1 MVDPTTSII
10 LSTQR
15 YQQAPRTDQFINV
28 PLEQTTKNLVEFDRS
43 ADLNLAEVFDQERQK
58 STIFRP
64 VTKFTVLFENALTGT
79 SIYSPFR
86 DNLYYTNAVS
96 NAILAYPGGIST
108 TGNTSNVPPNP
119 FVPTI
124 PWEGFPQYPEFD
136 FIRTDNNVPGYTIP
150 PQNHILFKN
159 VSATTYNWSHY
170 MSYPFEND
178 YNKTLYAVEPNT
190 SFNWTWVA
198 SDGLPFIVLNGSN
211 AQLREISFKCP
222 MMHGLS
228 VGEFVQLSI
237 SYGTQDS
244 FQVSSLGDSGSGS
257 EDYIFNIANVGYI
270 GTTFQQFTQGTFKR
284 IINLANSADT
294 VSSYYIRRHKILTT
308 PECSVLVNAGFEQ
321 NIYGDKTK
329 CEIKPLTPNQKAR
342 TSVKEGARSYTLS
355 FNCDININGLQ
366 DNQRRPLTSLFFTT
380 IWRGYLGWTSNMKQ
394 GWHFN
399 TYLEDGKPQIWWD
412 QNNVNSNTNI
422 PQSFYYTAIGDAT
435 FNNVPT
441 EFFYN
446 ELLTTGDTLDGDY
459 CEWNDFEQLE
469 RVISTHQHKIKYNQ
483 NWFSTSANTATI
495 TNQYGYFY
503 QPHNPIEISSFSDY
517 IEEGSGVNVVG
528 IPDYAYYST
537 LSALFRWRDK
547 YPYGY
552 VDTDGIGVD
561 YPFLN
566 GKHYPYENTIF
577 RVTPEAYNIP
587 SDYATIGLVPPNITT
602 IADPAV
608 DECE

>member
-1 MVDPTTSII
+1 MIVDPTTRII

-15 YQQAPRTDQFINV
+15 YQQAPRSDQFLNI
-28 PLEQTTKNLVEFDRS
+28 PLAQTTKNLVEFDRVS
-43 ADLNLAEVFDQERQK
+43 DLNLAEVFDQERQE
-58 STIFRP
+58 STTFRP
-64 VTKFTVLFENALTGT
+64 VTKFTILFENAFTGST
-79 SIYSPFR
+79 TYPPFR
-86 DNLYYTNAVS
+86 DNLYYTNALN
-96 NAILAYPGGIST
+96 NAKIAYPSGIST
-108 TGNTSNVPPNP
+108 TANNSNVPPNP
-119 FVPTI
+119 FNANVP
-124 PWEGFPQYPEFD
+124 WDGFPQYPEFD

-150 PQNHILFKN
+150 PQNHILFKD

-170 MSYPFEND
+170 VSYPFENV
-178 YNKTLYAVEPNT
+178 YNRTLFAVDPDT
-190 SFNWTWVA
+190 SFTWSWVA
-198 SDGLPFIVLNGSN
+198 SDGLPFIILNGTN

-222 MMHGLS
+222 MAHGLS

-237 SYGTQDS
+237 SYGNQNN
-244 FQVSSLGDSGSGS
+244 FQVTSLGDSGSGS
-257 EDYIFNIANVGYI
+257 EEYIFNILNVGYT

-284 IINLANSADT
+284 IINLANSGDT

-308 PECSVLVNAGFEQ
+308 SESSILANAGFEY

-329 CEIKPLTPNQKAR
+329 CEVKPLTPNQKAR

-355 FNCDININGLQ
+355 FNSDIDIRGLQ
-366 DNQRRPLTSLFFTT
+366 DNQRRPLSSLFFTT

-394 GWHFN
+394 GWYFN
-399 TYLEDGKPQIWWD
+399 TYLQNNKPQTWWD
-412 QNNVNSNTNI
+412 QSNTNSNTNI
-422 PQSFYYTAIGDAT
+422 PQSFYTTTLGGAT
-435 FNNVPT
+435 KFY
-441 EFFYN
+441 YN

-459 CEWNDFEQLE
+459 CEWNNYEQLE
-469 RVISTHQHKIKYNQ
+469 RVVSTYQHKIKYNQ
-483 NWFSTSANTATI
+483 NWFKLDNDLPVS
-495 TNQYGYFY
+495 NQPGYFY
-503 QPHNPIEISSFSDY
+503 QPHNPIQISAFSDY
-517 IEEGSGVNVVG
+517 VEEGSGVNVVG

-552 VDTDGIGVD
+552 IDTDGIGVD

-577 RVTPEAYNIP
+577 RITPEAYNIP

-602 IADPAV
+602 IADPIV

>member
-1 MVDPTTSII
+1 MIVDPTTSII

-15 YQQAPRTDQFINV
+15 YQQAPRSDQFLNI
-28 PLEQTTKNLVEFDRS
+28 PLAQTTKNLVEFDRV
-43 ADLNLAEVFDQERQK
+43 ADLDLAEVFDQERQE
-58 STIFRP
+58 STTFRP
-64 VTKFTVLFENALTGT
+64 VTKFMILFENAFTGST
-79 SIYSPFR
+79 TYPPFR
-86 DNLYYTNAVS
+86 DNLYYTNALN
-96 NAILAYPGGIST
+96 NAKIAYPSGIST
-108 TGNTSNVPPNP
+108 TANNSNVPPNP
-119 FVPTI
+119 FNANVP
-124 PWEGFPQYPEFD
+124 WDGFPQYPEFD

-150 PQNHILFKN
+150 PQNHILFKD

-170 MSYPFEND
+170 VSYPFENV
-178 YNKTLYAVEPNT
+178 YNRTLFAVDPDT
-190 SFNWTWVA
+190 SFTWSWVA
-198 SDGLPFIVLNGSN
+198 SDGLPFIILNGTN

-222 MMHGLS
+222 MVHGLS

-237 SYGTQDS
+237 SYGNQNN
-244 FQVSSLGDSGSGS
+244 FQVTSLGDSGSGS
-257 EDYIFNIANVGYI
+257 EEYIFNILNVGYT

-284 IINLANSADT
+284 IINLANSGDT

-308 PECSVLVNAGFEQ
+308 SESSILANAGFEY

-329 CEIKPLTPNQKAR
+329 CEVKPLTPNQKAR

-355 FNCDININGLQ
+355 FNSDIDIRGLQ
-366 DNQRRPLTSLFFTT
+366 DNQRRPLSSLFFTT

-394 GWHFN
+394 GWYFN
-399 TYLEDGKPQIWWD
+399 TYLQNNKPQTWWD
-412 QNNVNSNTNI
+412 QSNTNSNTNI
-422 PQSFYYTAIGDAT
+422 PQSFYTTTLGGAT
-435 FNNVPT
+435 KFY
-441 EFFYN
+441 YN

-459 CEWNDFEQLE
+459 CEWNNYEQLE
-469 RVISTHQHKIKYNQ
+469 RVVSTYQHKIKYNQ
-483 NWFSTSANTATI
+483 NWFKLDNDLPVS
-495 TNQYGYFY
+495 NQPGYFY
-503 QPHNPIEISSFSDY
+503 QPHNPIQISAFSDY
-517 IEEGSGVNVVG
+517 VEEGSGVNVVG

-552 VDTDGIGVD
+552 IDTDGIGVD

-577 RVTPEAYNIP
+577 RITPEAYNIP

-602 IADPAV
+602 IADPIV

>member
-1 MVDPTTSII
+1 MIVDPTTRII

-15 YQQAPRTDQFINV
+15 YQQAPRSDQFLNI
-28 PLEQTTKNLVEFDRS
+28 PLAQTTKNLVEFDRVS
-43 ADLNLAEVFDQERQK
+43 DLNLAEVFDQERQE
-58 STIFRP
+58 STTFRP
-64 VTKFTVLFENALTGT
+64 VTKFTILFENAYTGST
-79 SIYSPFR
+79 TYPPFR
-86 DNLYYTNAVS
+86 DNLYYTNALN
-96 NAILAYPGGIST
+96 NAKIAYPSGIST
-108 TGNTSNVPPNP
+108 TANNSNVPPNP
-119 FVPTI
+119 FNANVP
-124 PWEGFPQYPEFD
+124 WDGFPQYSEFD
-136 FIRTDNNVPGYTIP
+136 FIRTDNKVPGYTIP
-150 PQNHILFKN
+150 PQNHILFKD

-170 MSYPFEND
+170 VSYPFENV
-178 YNKTLYAVEPNT
+178 YNRTLFAVDPDT
-190 SFNWTWVA
+190 SFTWSWVA
-198 SDGLPFIVLNGSN
+198 SNGLPFIILNGTN
-211 AQLREISFKCP
+211 TQLREISFKCP
-222 MMHGLS
+222 MAHGLS

-237 SYGTQDS
+237 SYGNQNN
-244 FQVSSLGDSGSGS
+244 FQVTSLGDPGSGS
-257 EDYIFNIANVGYI
+257 EEYIFNIRNVGYT

-308 PECSVLVNAGFEQ
+308 SESSVLANAGFEY

-355 FNCDININGLQ
+355 FNSDIDIRGLQ
-366 DNQRRPLTSLFFTT
+366 DNQRRPLSSLFFTT

-394 GWHFN
+394 GWYFN
-399 TYLEDGKPQIWWD
+399 TYLQNNKPQTWWD
-412 QNNVNSNTNI
+412 QSNTNSNTNI
-422 PQSFYYTAIGDAT
+422 PQSFYTTTLGGAT
-435 FNNVPT
+435 KFY
-441 EFFYN
+441 YN

-459 CEWNDFEQLE
+459 CEWNNYEQLE
-469 RVISTHQHKIKYNQ
+469 RVVSTYQHKIKYNQ
-483 NWFSTSANTATI
+483 NWFKLDNDLPVS
-495 TNQYGYFY
+495 NQPGYFY
-503 QPHNPIEISSFSDY
+503 QPHNPIQISAFSDY
-517 IEEGSGVNVVG
+517 VEEGSGVNVVG

-552 VDTDGIGVD
+552 IDTDGIGVD

-577 RVTPEAYNIP
+577 RITPEAYNIP

-602 IADPAV
+602 IADPIV

>member
-1 MVDPTTSII
+1 MIVDPTTRII

-15 YQQAPRTDQFINV
+15 YQQAPRSDQFLNI
-28 PLEQTTKNLVEFDRS
+28 PLAQTTKNLVEFDRV
-43 ADLNLAEVFDQERQK
+43 ADLNLAQVFDQERQE
-58 STIFRP
+58 STTFRP
-64 VTKFTVLFENALTGT
+64 VTKFTILFENAFTGST
-79 SIYSPFR
+79 TYPPFR
-86 DNLYYTNAVS
+86 DNLYYTNALN
-96 NAILAYPGGIST
+96 NAKIAYPSGIST
-108 TGNTSNVPPNP
+108 TANNSNVPPNP
-119 FVPTI
+119 FNANVP
-124 PWEGFPQYPEFD
+124 WDGFPQYPEFD

-150 PQNHILFKN
+150 PQNHILFKD

-170 MSYPFEND
+170 VSYPFENV
-178 YNKTLYAVEPNT
+178 YNRTLFAVDPDT
-190 SFNWTWVA
+190 SFTWSWVA
-198 SDGLPFIVLNGSN
+198 SDGLPFIILNGTN

-222 MMHGLS
+222 MAHGLS

-237 SYGTQDS
+237 SYGNQNN
-244 FQVSSLGDSGSGS
+244 FQVTSLGDSGSGS
-257 EDYIFNIANVGYI
+257 EEYIFNILNVGYT

-284 IINLANSADT
+284 IINLANSGDT

-308 PECSVLVNAGFEQ
+308 SESSILANAGFEY

-329 CEIKPLTPNQKAR
+329 CEVKPLTPNQKAR

-355 FNCDININGLQ
+355 FNSDIDIRGLQ
-366 DNQRRPLTSLFFTT
+366 DNQRRPLSSLFFTT

-394 GWHFN
+394 GWYFN
-399 TYLEDGKPQIWWD
+399 TYLQNNKPQTWWD
-412 QNNVNSNTNI
+412 QSNTNSNTNI
-422 PQSFYYTAIGDAT
+422 PQSFYTTTLGGAT
-435 FNNVPT
+435 KFY
-441 EFFYN
+441 YN

-459 CEWNDFEQLE
+459 CEWNNYEQLE
-469 RVISTHQHKIKYNQ
+469 RVVSTYQHKIKYNQ
-483 NWFSTSANTATI
+483 NWFKLDNDLPVS
-495 TNQYGYFY
+495 NQPGYFY
-503 QPHNPIEISSFSDY
+503 QPHNPIQISAFSDY
-517 IEEGSGVNVVG
+517 VEEGSGVNVVG

-552 VDTDGIGVD
+552 IDTDGIGVD

-577 RVTPEAYNIP
+577 RITPEAYNIP

-602 IADPAV
+602 IADPIV

>member
-1 MVDPTTSII
+1 MIVDPTTRII

-15 YQQAPRTDQFINV
+15 YQQAPRSDQFLNI
-28 PLEQTTKNLVEFDRS
+28 PLAQTTKNLVEFDRV
-43 ADLNLAEVFDQERQK
+43 ADLNLAQVFDQERQE
-58 STIFRP
+58 STTFRP
-64 VTKFTVLFENALTGT
+64 VTKFTILFENAFTGST
-79 SIYSPFR
+79 TYPPFR
-86 DNLYYTNAVS
+86 DNLYYTNALN
-96 NAILAYPGGIST
+96 NAKIAYPSGIST
-108 TGNTSNVPPNP
+108 TANNSNVPPNP
-119 FVPTI
+119 FNANVP
-124 PWEGFPQYPEFD
+124 WDGFPQYPEFD

-150 PQNHILFKN
+150 PQNHILFKD

-170 MSYPFEND
+170 VSYPFENV
-178 YNKTLYAVEPNT
+178 YNRTLFAVDPDT
-190 SFNWTWVA
+190 SFTWSWVA
-198 SDGLPFIVLNGSN
+198 SDGLPFIILNGTN

-222 MMHGLS
+222 MAHGLS

-237 SYGTQDS
+237 SYGNQNN
-244 FQVSSLGDSGSGS
+244 FQVTSLGDSGSGS
-257 EDYIFNIANVGYI
+257 EEYIFNILNVGYT

-284 IINLANSADT
+284 IINLANSGDT

-308 PECSVLVNAGFEQ
+308 SESSILANAGFEY

-329 CEIKPLTPNQKAR
+329 CEVKPLTPNQKAR

-355 FNCDININGLQ
+355 FNSDIDIRGLQ
-366 DNQRRPLTSLFFTT
+366 DNQRRPLSSLFFTT

-394 GWHFN
+394 GWYFN
-399 TYLEDGKPQIWWD
+399 TYLQNNKPQTWWD
-412 QNNVNSNTNI
+412 QSNTNSNTNI
-422 PQSFYYTAIGDAT
+422 PQSFYTTTLGGAT
-435 FNNVPT
+435 KFY
-441 EFFYN
+441 YN

-459 CEWNDFEQLE
+459 CEWNNYEQLE
-469 RVISTHQHKIKYNQ
+469 RVVSTYQHKIKYNQ
-483 NWFSTSANTATI
+483 NWFKLDNDLPVS
-495 TNQYGYFY
+495 NQPGYFY
-503 QPHNPIEISSFSDY
+503 QPHNSIQISAFSDY
-517 IEEGSGVNVVG
+517 VEEGSGVNVVG

-552 VDTDGIGVD
+552 IDTDGIGVD

-577 RVTPEAYNIP
+577 RITPEAYNIP

-602 IADPAV
+602 IADPIV

>member
-1 MVDPTTSII
+1 MIVDPTTRII

-15 YQQAPRTDQFINV
+15 YQQAPRSDQFLNI
-28 PLEQTTKNLVEFDRS
+28 PLAQTTKNLVEFDRVS
-43 ADLNLAEVFDQERQK
+43 DLNLAEVFDQERQE
-58 STIFRP
+58 STTFRP
-64 VTKFTVLFENALTGT
+64 VTKFTILFENAFTGST
-79 SIYSPFR
+79 TYPPFR
-86 DNLYYTNAVS
+86 DNLYYTNALN
-96 NAILAYPGGIST
+96 NAKIAYPSGIST
-108 TGNTSNVPPNP
+108 TANNSNVPPNP
-119 FVPTI
+119 FNANVP
-124 PWEGFPQYPEFD
+124 WDGFPQYPEFD

-150 PQNHILFKN
+150 PQNHILFKD

-170 MSYPFEND
+170 VSYPFENV
-178 YNKTLYAVEPNT
+178 YNRTLFAVDPDT
-190 SFNWTWVA
+190 SFTWSWVA
-198 SDGLPFIVLNGSN
+198 SDGLPFIILNGTN

-222 MMHGLS
+222 MAHGLS

-237 SYGTQDS
+237 SYGNQNN
-244 FQVSSLGDSGSGS
+244 FQVTSLGDSGSGS
-257 EDYIFNIANVGYI
+257 EEYIFNILNVGYT

-284 IINLANSADT
+284 IINLANSGDT

-308 PECSVLVNAGFEQ
+308 SESSVLANAGFEY

-329 CEIKPLTPNQKAR
+329 CEVKPLTPNQKAR

-355 FNCDININGLQ
+355 FNSDIDIRGLQ
-366 DNQRRPLTSLFFTT
+366 DNQRRPLSSLFFTT

-394 GWHFN
+394 GWYFN
-399 TYLEDGKPQIWWD
+399 TYLQNNKPQTWWD
-412 QNNVNSNTNI
+412 QSNTNSNTNI
-422 PQSFYYTAIGDAT
+422 PQSFYTTTLGGAT
-435 FNNVPT
+435 KFY
-441 EFFYN
+441 YN

-459 CEWNDFEQLE
+459 CEWNNYEQLE
-469 RVISTHQHKIKYNQ
+469 RVVSTYQHKIKYNQ
-483 NWFSTSANTATI
+483 NWFKLDNDLPVS
-495 TNQYGYFY
+495 NQPGYFY
-503 QPHNPIEISSFSDY
+503 QPHNPIQISAFSDY
-517 IEEGSGVNVVG
+517 VEEGSGVNVVG

-552 VDTDGIGVD
+552 IDTDGIGVD

-577 RVTPEAYNIP
+577 RITPEAYNIP

-602 IADPAV
+602 IADPIV

>member
-1 MVDPTTSII
+1 MIVDPTTRII

-15 YQQAPRTDQFINV
+15 YQQAPRSDQFLNI
-28 PLEQTTKNLVEFDRS
+28 PLAQTTKNLVEFDRVS
-43 ADLNLAEVFDQERQK
+43 DLNLAEVFDQERQE
-58 STIFRP
+58 STTFRP
-64 VTKFTVLFENALTGT
+64 VTKFTILFENAFTGST
-79 SIYSPFR
+79 TYPPFR
-86 DNLYYTNAVS
+86 DNLYYTNALN
-96 NAILAYPGGIST
+96 NAKIAYPSGIST
-108 TGNTSNVPPNP
+108 TANNSNVPPNP
-119 FVPTI
+119 FNANVP
-124 PWEGFPQYPEFD
+124 WDGFPQYPEFD

-150 PQNHILFKN
+150 PQNHILFKD

-170 MSYPFEND
+170 VSYPFENV
-178 YNKTLYAVEPNT
+178 YNRTLFAVDPDT
-190 SFNWTWVA
+190 SFTWSWVA
-198 SDGLPFIVLNGSN
+198 SNGLPFIILNGTN
-211 AQLREISFKCP
+211 TQLREISFKCP
-222 MMHGLS
+222 MAHGLS

-237 SYGTQDS
+237 SYGNQNN
-244 FQVSSLGDSGSGS
+244 FQVTSLGDPGSGS
-257 EDYIFNIANVGYI
+257 EEYIFNIRNVGYT

-308 PECSVLVNAGFEQ
+308 SESSVLANAGFEY

-355 FNCDININGLQ
+355 FNSDIDIRGLQ
-366 DNQRRPLTSLFFTT
+366 DNQRRPLSSLFFTT

-394 GWHFN
+394 GWYFN
-399 TYLEDGKPQIWWD
+399 TYLQNNKPQTWWD
-412 QNNVNSNTNI
+412 QSNTNSNTNI
-422 PQSFYYTAIGDAT
+422 PQSFYTTTLGGAT
-435 FNNVPT
+435 KFY
-441 EFFYN
+441 YN

-459 CEWNDFEQLE
+459 CEWNNYEQLE
-469 RVISTHQHKIKYNQ
+469 RVVSTYQHKIKYNQ
-483 NWFSTSANTATI
+483 NWFKLDNDLPVS
-495 TNQYGYFY
+495 NQPGYFY
-503 QPHNPIEISSFSDY
+503 QPHNPIQISAFSDY
-517 IEEGSGVNVVG
+517 VEEGSGVNVVG

-552 VDTDGIGVD
+552 IDTDGIGVD

-577 RVTPEAYNIP
+577 RITPEAYNIP

-602 IADPAV
+602 IADPIV